1 MKGKKMK
8 KQAFFSFMLLCLIS
22 VQNYGRQKNY
32 KDYPISMISPDKVK
46 LTDSF
51 WLPKIR
57 TVQNTT
63 IAYGFDKCQKE
74 GRLENFLIAGGKK
87 QGKVRGKM
95 PFDDSDVY
103 KIIEGASYSL
113 MDEPNKA
120 LDAYLDS
127 VIAIIKDGQE
137 PDGYIMTWF
146 TIDPN
151 KPPASWV
158 PVTGKRWTGESGSHE
173 LYNSGHLFE
182 AAAAHYIATGKRN
195 LLDIAIK
202 NADLLVRSF
211 GPDKLTIPP
220 GHQIVE
226 TGLIK
231 LYRITH
237 NERYLELAK
246 YFLDLRG
253 DPKTHHLYGKYS
265 QDHIPV
271 TQQTE
276 IVGHAV
282 RAVYMYA
289 GMTDIAAI
297 YNDSA
302 YLKAVK
308 TIWNNL
314 VERKMYITGGIGAKH
329 EQESF
334 GGDYE
339 LPNLTAYCETC
350 AAIGNVYWNNRLF
363 MLTGNAKYYDII
375 ERTLY
380 NGLISGISIDG
391 KSFFYVNPLEADGK
405 FRFNQGARTRQHW
418 FDCSCCPTNLM
429 RFIPS
434 LPGLIYAV
442 QKDAL
447 YVNLYMSNKATV
459 SMNNKPIT
467 IEQQTAYPWQGDIN
481 IIINPE
487 KAGKFTLN
495 LRIPGWAQNRV
506 LPSDLYSYIDAL
518 KGKVIITIN
527 GREIKYRTHLGYA
540 AITRK
545 WSAGDEVKITLPI
558 SIRHIIANE
567 KVKDDKNLAALEYGP
582 VVYCVE
588 GIDNNNQLNNLTL
601 PDNAALKIE
610 KRNDLLNG
618 VNIITG
624 DVPSNNGQAVLKLT
638 AVPYYAWSNRGEGTM
653 KVWLPRK

>member
-1 MKGKKMK
+1 MK
-8 KQAFFSFMLLCLIS
+8 KQTFYSFMLLCLIS
-22 VQNYGRQKNY
+22 VQSYGRQRNY
-32 KDYPISMISPDKVK
+32 TDYSISMIGPDKVK

-127 VIAIIKDGQE
+127 VIAIIEEGQE
-137 PDGYIMTWF
+137 PDGYITTWF

-151 KPPASWV
+151 KPPSNWV
-158 PVTGKRWTGESGSHE
+158 PKTGKRWTGESGSHE

-195 LLDIAIK
+195 LLDIAIR

-211 GPDKLTIPP
+211 GPGKLTIPP

-237 NERYLELAK
+237 NEKYLKLAK
-246 YFLDLRG
+246 YFLDWRG
-253 DPKTHHLYGKYS
+253 DPKTHRLYGKYS

-308 TIWNNL
+308 NIWNNL

-350 AAIGNVYWNNRLF
+350 AAIGDVYWNNRLF
-363 MLTGNAKYYDII
+363 MLTGDAKYYDVI

-380 NGLISGISIDG
+380 NGLISGISLDG

-459 SMNNKPIT
+459 SVNNKPIT

-487 KAGKFTLN
+487 KAGEFTLN
-495 LRIPGWAQNRV
+495 LRIPGWVQNQV
-506 LPSDLYSYIDAL
+506 LPSDLYSYTDAV

-527 GREIKYRTHLGYA
+527 GREIKYRTNLGYA
-540 AITRK
+540 AIKRK
-545 WSAGDEVKITLPI
+545 WNAGDEVKITLPI

-567 KVKDDKNLAALEYGP
+567 KVKDDKNMAALEYGP
-582 VVYCVE
+582 IVYCVE
-588 GIDNNNQLNNLTL
+588 GIDNNNQLDNLTL

-624 DVPSNNGQAVLKLT
+624 DVPSNNGQEVLKLT
-638 AVPYYAWSNRGEGTM
+638 AVPYYVWSNRGEGTM